1 MNTALIT
8 LTNKTGPKPIP
19 RTICVV
25 DGCSKIA
32 NHPID
37 MVCHTHYMRMRR
49 TGSFEATRRPPGSG
63 TITSYGY
70 ISKGKGKDKKL
81 EHVSIAEEALGKELP
96 RFAEVHHLNGIRS
109 DNRNENL
116 VICPSRAYHK
126 LLHQRQKSLEECGNA
141 NFRKC
146 PFCKNYDDPNKM
158 KHNVGSRYFYHAAC
172 KSEYNK
178 SRK

>member
-1 MNTALIT
+1 MTTALVT
-8 LTNKTGPKPIP
+8 LTSKTGPKPID
-19 RTICVV
+19 RLICAV
-25 DGCSKIA
+25 DGCSNIA
-32 NHPID
+32 DHPVNMI
-37 MVCHTHYMRMRR
+37 CHAHYMRMYRN
-49 TGSFEATRRPPGSG
+49 GSYKSTRRAHGSG
-63 TITSYGY
+63 TITVYGY
-70 ISKGKGKDKKL
+70 ITKGTEKKL
-81 EHVSIAEEALGKELP
+81 EHVLVAEKALGKGLP
-96 RFAEVHHLNGIRS
+96 DFAEVHHINGIRS

-126 LLHQRQKSLEECGNA
+126 LLHQRQKSLEECGNP

-158 KHNVGSRYFYHAAC
+158 KHNVGSRYFYHSAC